1 MGDWTS
7 GIFMRD
13 DLYKVLEQYKIES
26 DKDGSYEKLDPE
38 SKRYVNSTL
47 TGMEE
52 TGTKLNAAQKKRY
65 LAVQHEIHELE
76 QKCRKNINGDKTKVM
91 FAEAELEGID
101 AKQMDKLEKV
111 KGKPGFRY
119 IALDKK

>member
-1 MGDWTS
+1 VSTSKEIRKAAEEFQKTMGDWTS

-13 DLYKVLEQYKIES
+13 DLYKVLEQYKVES

-52 TGTKLNAAQKKRY
+52 TGTKLNAAHKKRY
-65 LAVQHEIHELE
+65 LAV
-76 QKCRKNINGDKTKVM
+76 
-91 FAEAELEGID
+91 
-101 AKQMDKLEKV
+101 
-111 KGKPGFRY
+111 
-119 IALDKK
+119 